1 VKKMKLTKNT
11 NRVKKK
17 NENVVD
23 STFKYNQLAQ
33 KIKKDFPLL
42 MSSVKPLFYLD
53 STATTQKPEVVIDAE
68 AKYYLTTNANV
79 HRGLYTLAENATI
92 QYENARAQVA
102 SFINARSEEVVFTSG
117 TTASINM
124 VARMLE
130 SQVREGDEIVVTIM
144 EHHSNFLPWQQL
156 ALRRKAVLKIIPITK
171 EYTLDVD
178 AARKIISAKTKIV
191 ACTYVSN
198 VLGVINPI
206 ADIIGMAKKVGAVS
220 VIDAAQ
226 AAAHIP
232 IDVRKLDCD
241 FMAFSGHKMLAP
253 TGIGV
258 LYGKRLLLDSLE
270 PVNFGGEM
278 VKEAT
283 LQNISWNDLPWKF
296 EAGTP
301 NIAGAIA
308 FGKAITY
315 LQGLPQENVH
325 QHLRELTTYAL
336 EQMQKVPGVEIIGPS
351 GGNVVRAP
359 VISFTMKSAHPHDIA
374 QICNTFGVC
383 IRAGYHCAMPLHTSL
398 AISATAR
405 VSFYIYNTK
414 EDVDMLIT
422 ALRKV
427 NEVFA

>member
-1 VKKMKLTKNT
+1 MKSTTPKIEQNRGKSVTK
-11 NRVKKK
+11 V
-17 NENVVD
+17 EH
-23 STFKYNQLAQ
+23 NQLAT
-33 KIKKDFPLL
+33 KIKNDFPLL
-42 MSSVKPLFYLD
+42 ISSAKPLFYLD
-53 STATTQKPEVVIDAE
+53 STATTQKPKVVIDAE
-68 AKYYLTTNANV
+68 TKYYTTTNANV

-92 QYENARAQVA
+92 EYENARARVA
-102 SFINARSEEVVFTSG
+102 SFINAKSEEVIFTSG

-124 VARMLE
+124 LARMLE
-130 SQVREGDEIVVTIM
+130 NTVQVGDEIVVTIM

-156 ALRRKAVLKIIPITK
+156 ALRRNAVLKIIPITT
-171 EYTLDVD
+171 EYTLDID

-198 VLGVINPI
+198 VLGTINPI
-206 ADIIGMAKKVGAVS
+206 VELVGMAKKVGAIS

-226 AAAHIP
+226 AAAHLK
-232 IDVRKLDCD
+232 IDVEKLGCD
-241 FMAFSGHKMLAP
+241 FLAFSGHKMLAP

-258 LYGKRLLLDSLE
+258 LYGKRARLDSLE

-283 LQNISWNDLPWKF
+283 LQHISWNDLPWKF

-301 NIAGAIA
+301 NIAGAIG
-308 FGKAITY
+308 FGKAIEY
-315 LQGLPQENVH
+315 LQSLPLDKLH
-325 QHLRELTTYAL
+325 LHLRQLTSYAL
-336 EQMQKVPGVEIIGPS
+336 EQMQAVPGVEIIGPIK
-351 GGNVVRAP
+351 GARAP
-359 VISFTMKSAHPHDIA
+359 VISFTMGTAHPHDIA
-374 QICNTFGVC
+374 EICNKFGVC

>member
-178 AARKIISAKTKIV
+178 LARKIISSKTKIV

-253 TGIGV
+253 TGIGM
-258 LYGKRLLLDSLE
+258 LYGKRALLDSLE

-283 LQNISWNDLPWKF
+283 LQHISWNDLPWKY

-301 NIAGAIA
+301 NIAGAIG
-308 FGKAITY
+308 FGKAIEY
-315 LQGLPQENVH
+315 LQALPLDKLH
-325 QHLRELTTYAL
+325 SHLCQLTEYAL
-336 EQMQKVPGVEIIGPS
+336 QQMQMLPGVEIIGPIK
-351 GGNVVRAP
+351 GARAP

-374 QICNTFGVC
+374 QICNKFGVC

-398 AISATAR
+398 AIFATAR

>member
-1 VKKMKLTKNT
+1 MKIKTT
-11 NRVKKK
+11 TRSIKKK
-17 NENVVD
+17 SVVD
-23 STFKYNQLAQ
+23 STFEHNQLVT
-33 KIKKDFPLL
+33 KIKNDFPLL
-42 MSSVKPLFYLD
+42 VSSVKPLFYLD
-53 STATTQKPEVVIDAE
+53 STATTQKPTCVLDAE
-68 AKYYLTTNANV
+68 TKYYTTTNANV

-92 QYENARAQVA
+92 QYENARVRVA
-102 SFINARSEEVVFTSG
+102 SFINARSEEVIFTSG

-124 VARMLE
+124 LARMLE
-130 SQVREGDEIVVTIM
+130 PKVQAGDEIVVTIM

-171 EYTLDVD
+171 EYLLDMD
-178 AARKIISAKTKIV
+178 AARKIITSKTRIV

-206 ADIIGMAKKVGAVS
+206 ADLVRIAKKVGAVS

-226 AAAHIP
+226 AAAHLR
-232 IDVRKLDCD
+232 IDVVELDCD

-253 TGIGV
+253 TGIGM
-258 LYGKRLLLDSLE
+258 LYGKRALLDLLE

-283 LQNISWNDLPWKF
+283 LQHISWNDLPWKY

-301 NIAGAIA
+301 NIAGAIG
-308 FGKAITY
+308 FGKAIEY
-315 LQGLPQENVH
+315 LQALPLDKLH
-325 QHLRELTTYAL
+325 SHLCQLTEYAL
-336 EQMQKVPGVEIIGPS
+336 QQMRMLPGVEIIGPIREA
-351 GGNVVRAP
+351 RAP

-374 QICNTFGVC
+374 EICNKFGVC

-398 AISATAR
+398 AIFATAR

-422 ALRKV
+422 ALKKV
-427 NEVFA
+427 NEVFL